1 MEGGDT
7 HPGAHGEGKRARPA
21 WPLCSRPQAT
31 LGKLPPTPAL
41 NLPAP
46 GPTSPA
52 RGKHSIPASCG
63 CCVQAKFSKL
73 NLGLGCPR
81 SHPPASSEASRR
93 LGVPLPDP
101 PLPRGPSSHVPHFL
115 AFRPGRLAGQ
125 AINCIGA
132 AWGPVTEQLC
142 PGPCSRHLA
151 RLPGRPALA
160 LRSPPSLLPS
170 LWRDAFALTSTASSS
185 KAHRSHMGTPARCH
199 SR

>member
-1 MEGGDT
+1 MFVGWREETATQVPMAKERG
-7 HPGAHGEGKRARPA
+7 PA

-31 LGKLPPTPAL
+31 LGKLPPTPAM

-46 GPTSPA
+46 APTSPA

-115 AFRPGRLAGQ
+115 ALRPGRPSGQ
-125 AINCIGA
+125 AIACVGA
-132 AWGPVTEQLC
+132 AWGPVTAQLC
-142 PGPCSRHLA
+142 PGPLQSPPCPPSRPPCA
-151 RLPGRPALA
+151 RAPVSPLTPALA
-160 LRSPPSLLPS
+160 L
-170 LWRDAFALTSTASSS
+170 A
-185 KAHRSHMGTPARCH
+185 
-199 SR
+199 